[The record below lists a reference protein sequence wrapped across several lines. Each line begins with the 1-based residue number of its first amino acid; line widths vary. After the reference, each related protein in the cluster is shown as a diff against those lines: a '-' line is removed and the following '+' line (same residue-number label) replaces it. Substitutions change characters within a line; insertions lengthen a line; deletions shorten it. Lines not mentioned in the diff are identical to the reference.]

1 LAAAQDSKSAAV
13 NKVVTLLE
21 DLQEKVKSEGLEEAK
36 TYDKFACFCKDG
48 IKEKGDSKEAGETAK
63 NELTAE
69 LKKDMSDRET
79 LDEEIKD
86 LVKAI
91 ADKEKDMKKWR
102 KENKEAVETYE
113 VNAAD
118 LNNAIKGLDGAIG
131 VMKTNKGKTPS
142 LLQMSED
149 MKATIQSATLTADA
163 LGLASGK
170 AVSALLQGG
179 PSLVSASSSVKKIE
193 PYAFHGDDIIS
204 TLEKLQ
210 TDFKAEKSTLDSDE
224 EKRKNAYDKKK
235 DEAKKFVSDKN
246 DELDGKKEDKGKK
259 VSEIETGNQDLSGV
273 AAQLQDDTEYLAELY
288 DICAARAKTWDQRVK
303 VRLDELTALTLA
315 TGIVKG
321 TVSEKTSDKTVRL
334 IQQRFAATRA
344 ELIVRDEDAMEAVE
358 ADAEKQ
364 EDTGSFPLAF
374 LQKRQSSPFGTD
386 GVGMA
391 TRELQKEL
399 DHPEKMTSVQKH
411 AAKTSADDGRTAVM
425 NLLKKQGMVLHSS
438 MLTSLASKIAADPF
452 AKIKKLIQEL
462 IERMLTEAANE
473 GNQKGWCDKSLGDAK
488 QKRDMTAKKLK
499 SLNAEMAEL
508 EARRDTLV
516 EELDTLA
523 DEIKA
528 LEKAQKDADENR
540 KEDHEENEN
549 TVEEAEEGLEAVRK
563 AIDILNK
570 FYKTAAKEKVLIQ
583 KSQGP
588 KDDMPDAGFD
598 AGEAYKGD
606 QSTSGGVIGML
617 EVIES
622 DFVRTIR
629 KTKEAEAQAEDDHLK
644 FTTET
649 QKSLAAKNQAT
660 TIKTKQRDDTNEKL
674 EKASTAMDDKT
685 ELMVNTIKELLELQ
699 PACVDTGMSYEERV
713 AAREAE
719 IEALKKALC
728 IFVAYEKYGPD
739 GAGAQC

>member
-21 DLQEKVKSEGLEEAK
+21 DLQAKVKSEGLEEAK

-48 IKEKGDSKEAGETAK
+48 IKEKGDAKEAGETSK

-69 LKKDMSDRET
+69 LKKDMSDRVT
-79 LDEEIKD
+79 LDEDIKE
-86 LVKAI
+86 LVDAI
-91 ADKEKDMKKWR
+91 AVKEKDMKKAR
-102 KENKEAVETYE
+102 KVNKEAVETYE

-118 LNNAIKGLDGAIG
+118 LKNAIAGLDGAIG
-131 VMKTNKGKTPS
+131 VMKTNKGATPAF
-142 LLQMSED
+142 LQMSED
-149 MKATIQSATLTADA
+149 LKTTIQSAAIMADA

-170 AVSALLQGG
+170 AVSALLQGS
-179 PSLVSASSSVKKIE
+179 PSLVSASSAVKKIE
-193 PYAFHGDDIIS
+193 PYAFQGDDIIS

-224 EKRKNAYDKKK
+224 ASRKKTYDEKMAA
-235 DEAKKFVSDKN
+235 AKKFVEDKN
-246 DELDGKKEDKGKK
+246 RELDGKKEDKGKK
-259 VSEIETGNQDLSGV
+259 TADIATGNQDLSGV
-273 AAQLQDDTEYLAELY
+273 AAQLQDDTEYLQELY
-288 DICAARAKTWDQRVK
+288 SICEARANTWDQRVK
-303 VRLDELTALTLA
+303 IRLDELTALTMA
-315 TGIVKG
+315 TGIIKG
-321 TVSEKTSDKTVRL
+321 TVSEKTSGKTVRL

-344 ELIVRDEDAMEAVE
+344 EFTVRDEDAMEAVE

-364 EDTGSFPLAF
+364 DDAGSFPLAF
-374 LQKRQSSPFGTD
+374 LQRRQSSPFGTD

-399 DHPEKMTSVQKH
+399 DHPEKMASVQKH
-411 AAKTSADDGRTAVM
+411 AAGTASDDGREAVM
-425 NLLKKQGMVLHSS
+425 MLLRKRGMVLHSA
-438 MLTSLASKIAADPF
+438 MLTSLATKIAGDPF

-473 GNQKGWCDKSLGDAK
+473 GNQKGWCDKSLGDAR
-488 QKRDMTAKKLK
+488 QKRGMTADKLK
-499 SLNAEMAEL
+499 ELNAEMAEL

-516 EELDTLA
+516 ENLDTL
-523 DEIKA
+523 DTEMKA
-528 LEKAQKDADENR
+528 LTKAQKDADTDR
-540 KEDHEENEN
+540 KEDKQENTD
-549 TVEEAEEGLEAVRK
+549 TVEEAEAGLEAVQQ
-563 AIDILNK
+563 AIDILTK
-570 FYKTAAKEKVLIQ
+570 FYKTAAKAKVLIQ
-583 KSQGP
+583 KTQGP
-588 KDDMPDAGFD
+588 KDDMPDSGFD
-598 AGEAYKGD
+598 AGEAYTGD

-622 DFVRTIR
+622 DFVRTVK
-629 KTKEAEAQAEDDHLK
+629 KTKEAEAQAENDHLK

-649 QKSLAAKNQAT
+649 QSSLSAKTQAT
-660 TIKTKQRDDTNEKL
+660 TIQTKQKDDTNEKL
-674 EKASTAMDDKT
+674 EKATTGMNDKT

-699 PACVDTGMSYEERV
+699 PACIDTGMSYKERV

-739 GAGAQC
+739 GAGEQC